1 MTNTLLGGI
10 LKKVVIAIFCLF
22 ALFTA
27 VQPVQAI
34 QTKVPVGPKCVVVKN
49 VVGKNYQKAQDI
61 WRAQG
66 FVVLP
71 AKDATGQG
79 RLPWIDSSWFVTAQK
94 PTAGTCVKKNS
105 NVRATVK
112 KYTD

>member
-1 MTNTLLGGI
+1 MKKKLFVVLLG
-10 LKKVVIAIFCLF
+10 ALF
-22 ALFTA
+22 AVSTLN
-27 VQPVQAI
+27 VPSAI
-34 QTKVPVGPKCVVVKN
+34 AAPAALPAAGKCVVVKN

-66 FVVLP
+66 FWVKP
-71 AKDATGQG
+71 ALDATGQG
-79 RLPWIDSSWFVTAQK
+79 RSPWIDSGWFVTAQSPK
-94 PTAGTCVKKNS
+94 AGTCVKKGS

>member
-1 MTNTLLGGI
+1 M
-10 LKKVVIAIFCLF
+10 KKVIVAGICAF
-22 ALFTA
+22 ALSISA
-27 VQPVQAI
+27 QPVSALD
-34 QTKVPVGPKCVVVKN
+34 KSVPFAGKCVVLKN

-94 PTAGTCVKKNS
+94 PSAGTCVKKNAG
-105 NVRATVK
+105 VRATVK
-112 KYTD
+112 KYSD

>member
-1 MTNTLLGGI
+1 MKKSPVLL
-10 LKKVVIAIFCLF
+10 LLAACLWGTSNISP
-22 ALFTA
+22 ASA
-27 VQPVQAI
+27 HSESKPQAN
-34 QTKVPVGPKCVVVKN
+34 KCVVVKN

-66 FVVLP
+66 FLVLP

-79 RLPWIDSSWFVTAQK
+79 RSPWIDSSWFVTAQK
-94 PTAGTCVKKNS
+94 PAAGTCVKKNS
-105 NVRATVK
+105 GVRATVK